1 MYHTQSNDCTPWRLQ
16 LVELSTQYLTLALP
30 TVPHRGAFK
39 IKINLAPF
47 KKKKFQF
54 GGTEPRLVR
63 TTEK

>member
-1 MYHTQSNDCTPWRLQ
+1 

-47 KKKKFQF
+47 KKKKSIW
-54 GGTEPRLVR
+54 RNR
-63 TTEK
+63 TTAGENNREVAP